1 MDKTIDQETEK
12 SQKYEIRKKQRSDNL
27 ELHQSQNRPDDA
39 SSRNLDASLKKNTS
53 FIKKLKAI
61 SYEQKDALW
70 QEANGL
76 KLDKYIGEVVASL
89 LEAKLSKQAD
99 FMTAIEV
106 NVVEIIGFSCLYILM
121 GE

>member
-106 NVVEIIGFSCLYILM
+106 NVVEIIGFS
-121 GE
+121 